1 MSPRGR
7 CALAAVLLAAGV
19 CSDRVAVAGDDRG
32 GDDQSVE
39 DDGLLEFIGSW
50 EGDDW
55 LQILDSQDADF
66 SDDRRRDERAQQ
78 PEEGGAE

>member
-1 MSPRGR
+1 MSTRGR

-19 CSDRVAVAGDDRG
+19 TSGRVAVASDDRG

-39 DDGLLEFIGSW
+39 DDDLLEFIGSW

-55 LQILDSQDADF
+55 LQILDSQDNEF
-66 SDDRRRDERAQQ
+66 SDDRRRDERAQRPQ
-78 PEEGGAE
+78 EGGAE